1 MGTLIPHDRLAA
13 RHLVQRPVTANR
25 AYRLEQV
32 AGHPGRLRR
41 VTESRKTCL
50 PVLKLAGDGRSCDVT
65 TAGRNGKNAGGAAER
80 SLNGNTGVAYQS
92 KPSLAVVS

>member
-1 MGTLIPHDRLAA
+1 MGALIPHDRLAA
-13 RHLVQRPVTANR
+13 RHLVQRPVNANH
-25 AYRLEQV
+25 AYRFEQV

-50 PVLKLAGDGRSCDVT
+50 PGLNWRGWEELRRDDRWALWEND
-65 TAGRNGKNAGGAAER
+65 GGAPER
-80 SLNGNTGVAYQS
+80 SLNGNKGVDYLS